1 MRLMT
6 TLRWNASQTLRGLLT
21 RRGDFSM
28 GVALAGLA
36 LALPFFLGCVWFSLD
51 DISIEMPRTEITVF
65 TERSASLPTV
75 KKAQAAIADLA
86 GVAETRIL
94 TRDKAMELVNQS
106 LGLKDRT
113 DRTDA
118 TNTLPDII
126 IVTLGANMSADA
138 TAQLAT
144 EIKAVPGVVS
154 TAFDAKWAEN
164 LAAFR
169 SAILSIAAILAV
181 VIILLL
187 ILVITNS
194 IQMTTRA
201 QNEEIRALNT
211 FGADTS
217 FIASPYGWRGA
228 ITMLLASLISAAV
241 GWVGVGLLAEPAA
254 KFAAIYRVDVALTM
268 PRPDYLCLYFFA
280 CAFMG
285 YVIGRAT
292 AHAEIRRVQS
302 AQTF

>member
-6 TLRWNASQTLRGLLT
+6 SIRWNASQTLRGLLT

-36 LALPFFLGCVWFSLD
+36 LALPFFLGCVWFSLS
-51 DISIEMPRTEITVF
+51 DISIEMPKTEITVF
-65 TERSASLPTV
+65 TERSASMPTV
-75 KKAQAAIADLA
+75 KKLEASIADLA

-94 TRDKAMELVNQS
+94 TREKAMDLVNQS
-106 LGLKDRT
+106 LGLKDRS
-113 DRTDA
+113 DA
-118 TNTLPDII
+118 NNTLPDII
-126 IVTLGANMSADA
+126 IATLGANMSADA
-138 TAQLAT
+138 TAQLAA
-144 EIKAVPGVVS
+144 EIKAIPGVTS
-154 TAFDAKWAEN
+154 TAFDAQWAEN

-187 ILVITNS
+187 VLVITNS

-211 FGADTS
+211 FGADTG

-228 ITMLLASLISAAV
+228 ITMLLASLLSAAV

-254 KFAAIYRVDVALTM
+254 KFAAIYNVSVALTM
-268 PRPDYLCLYFFA
+268 PRTDYLCFYFLA
-280 CAFMG
+280 CALMG
-285 YVIGRAT
+285 YAIGRAT
-292 AHAEIRRVQS
+292 AHAEIRRVQA

>member
-6 TLRWNASQTLRGLLT
+6 SIRWNASQTLRGLLT

-36 LALPFFLGCVWFSLD
+36 LALPFFLGCVWFSLN
-51 DISIEMPRTEITVF
+51 DISIEMPKTEITVF
-65 TERSASLPTV
+65 TERSASMPTV
-75 KKAQAAIADLA
+75 KKLEASIADLA

-94 TRDKAMELVNQS
+94 TREKALELVNKT
-106 LGLKDRT
+106 LGLKDRS
-113 DRTDA
+113 DA
-118 TNTLPDII
+118 NNTLPDII
-126 IVTLGANMSADA
+126 IATLGANMSADA
-138 TAQLAT
+138 TAQLAG
-144 EIKAVPGVVS
+144 EIKALPGVTS
-154 TAFDAKWAEN
+154 TAFDAQWAEN

-187 ILVITNS
+187 VLVITNS

-211 FGADTS
+211 FGADTG

-228 ITMLLASLISAAV
+228 ITMLFASLISAAV
-241 GWVGVGLLAEPAA
+241 GWVGVGLLADPAA
-254 KFAAIYRVDVALTM
+254 KFAAIYNVDVALAM
-268 PRPDYLCLYFFA
+268 PRTDYLCVYVFV
-280 CAFMG
+280 CALMG
-285 YVIGRAT
+285 YAIGRAT
-292 AHAEIRRVQS
+292 AHSEIRRVQA